1 MKKNIS
7 INLQGMIFHI
17 EEDGYEV
24 LRNYLESIKTYFA
37 GYAGHQEIIDDI
49 ESRMAEIF
57 YAALTPAKQVITL
70 EDVEALIRK
79 MGSVSDFAQIDE
91 EENEPKPIPGPSFIK
106 HNYRTE
112 SETPKRLYR
121 DENRKI

>member
-1 MKKNIS
+1 MKVENTQVQMRKGILEFCILEIIGRGEAYASN
-7 INLQGMIFHI
+7 MIVHI

-24 LRNYLESIKTYFA
+24 LRNYLESIKNYFS
-37 GYAGHQEIIDDI
+37 GYTGNQEIIADI

-57 YAALTPAKQVITL
+57 YATLSPAKQVITL

-91 EENEPKPIPGPSFIK
+91 EENE
-106 HNYRTE
+106 
-112 SETPKRLYR
+112 
-121 DENRKI
+121 